1 MVVKSFVSILI
12 INYNNAKFLNRSIL
26 SCLNQTYKNIE
37 ILVFDDKS
45 VDGSKN
51 LLKKYDKNKK
61 IKYFINKSN
70 KLNVPALDAKN
81 SYYNLINKCKGEIIF
96 LLDSD
101 DYFTK
106 NKVFEIIK
114 KFNSDKKINFI
125 QDMPA
130 IKLNKHKK
138 VLKKNKNSLLS
149 FWPYLAPESCIS
161 FRKKFIKKFMKANRL
176 LENKYPDVWLG
187 FRLGIFSYYIEN
199 SFHSFN
205 ENLTIYKSYGE
216 SKKYPLFGKNWFK
229 RRLCSYKYLN
239 SVSLGKYSFVF
250 NLDYIITK
258 IIFVILK
265 NLSFNEKKNSI

>member
-1 MVVKSFVSILI
+1 MTKKNLISVLI
-12 INYNNAKFLNRSIL
+12 INYNNAKFLTRSIE
-26 SCLNQTYKNIE
+26 SCINQTYKNIE

-45 VDGSKN
+45 IDGSQR
-51 LLKKYDKNKK
+51 LLKKYNKNKK
-61 IKYFINKSN
+61 IKYFLNKSN
-70 KLNVPALDAKN
+70 KLNIPAFDAKN
-81 SYYNLINKCKGEIIF
+81 AYYNLIRRCKGELIF

-101 DYFTK
+101 DYFK
-106 NKVFEIIK
+106 KDKVFKIIK

-229 RRLCSYKYLN
+229 RRLHSYKYLN
-239 SVSLGKYSFVF
+239 NVSFGKLNFIF
-250 NLDYIITK
+250 NFDYIITK
-258 IIFVILK
+258 IIFIILN

>member
-1 MVVKSFVSILI
+1 MKKKNLISILI
-12 INYNNAKFLNRSIL
+12 INYNNAKFLKRSIE
-26 SCLNQTYKNIE
+26 SCINQSYKNIE

-45 VDGSKN
+45 TDGSQS
-51 LLKKYDKNKK
+51 LLKKYNKNKK

-70 KLNVPALDAKN
+70 KFNIPAFDAKN
-81 SYYNLINKCKGEIIF
+81 AYYNLISRSKGEIIF

-106 NKVFEIIK
+106 NKVLKITK
-114 KFNSDKKINFI
+114 KFKLSKKINFI
-125 QDMPA
+125 QDMPL
-130 IKLNKHKK
+130 IKLNNKK
-138 VLKKNKNSLLS
+138 KIFKKNRNNPFS
-149 FWPYLAPESCIS
+149 FWPYLAAESCIS
-161 FRKKFIKKFMKANRL
+161 FRKKFVKKFIKTNRL

-187 FRLGIFSYYIEN
+187 FRLGIFSYYIDN
-199 SFHSFN
+199 SFHSLN

-229 RRLCSYKYLN
+229 RRLSSYKYLN
-239 SVSLGKYSFVF
+239 SISFGKYSFAF

-258 IIFVILK
+258 IIFFILN